1 MQKHWQASGLLIG
14 VGLLAAVLLVPYILV
29 PYIKL
34 RSEATG
40 APALAPTLEYKAL
53 GLGNSTVYY
62 VTIPPN
68 GYAIRPFVA
77 ETVLTVEQVAK
88 QTKAIAVI
96 NAGFFDPVNQK
107 TTSTV
112 VINGREVANPKD
124 NERLVNNPKLSGY
137 LGAILNRS
145 EFRVYQCGTQVK
157 YGIGFR
163 SEPIPSDCRLSQSV
177 GGGPQLLP
185 KNTAQQEGFT
195 DYAKGELIRD
205 AIGSKQPNARTAIGL
220 KPDGSVVWVMVAQ
233 TKVERSGMTLDELAD
248 LMKRLGATSA
258 LNLDGGTSSSLYA
271 QGVATYGKRD
281 EAGQP
286 IKRSVKS
293 VLLLLKYH

>member
-1 MQKHWQASGLLIG
+1 MQKRWQLGLLIG
-14 VGLLAAVLLVPYILV
+14 IGLLAAGLIVPHV
-29 PYIKL
+29 RS
-34 RSEATG
+34 RSEG
-40 APALAPTLEYKAL
+40 KVAPASMSTLEYNVL
-53 GLGNSTVYY
+53 DLGNSTVYY
-62 VTIPPN
+62 LTIPPK
-68 GYAIRPFVA
+68 GYAIRPFWA

-112 VINGREVANPKD
+112 VIDGREVANPKD

-145 EFRVYQCGTQVK
+145 EFRVYECGTQVK

-163 SEPIPSDCRLSQSV
+163 SEPIHSGCRLSQAV

-195 DYAKGELIRD
+195 DYAKGDLIRD
-205 AIGSKQPNARTAIGL
+205 AIGSQQPNARTAIGL

-233 TKVERSGMTLDELAD
+233 TKVERSGMTLEELTD

-258 LNLDGGTSSSLYA
+258 LNLDGGTSSSLYT
-271 QGVATYGKRD
+271 QGVATYGKQN

-293 VLLLLKYH
+293 ALLLLKAPFLPN

>member
-1 MQKHWQASGLLIG
+1 MQKRWQVAGLLIG
-14 VGLLAAVLLVPYILV
+14 IGLLAAGLIAPHV
-29 PYIKL
+29 KL
-34 RSEATG
+34 RSEEKV
-40 APALAPTLEYKAL
+40 APASAPTLEYKVL

-62 VTIPPN
+62 LTIPPK
-68 GYAIRPFVA
+68 GYAIRPFLA

-88 QTKAIAVI
+88 QTKALAVI

-107 TTSTV
+107 TTSAV
-112 VINGREVANPKD
+112 VIDGREVANPKD

-137 LGAILNRS
+137 LSAILNRS

-163 SEPIPSDCRLSQSV
+163 SEPILSGCQLSHAV

-220 KPDGSVVWVMVAQ
+220 KPDGSVVWVIVAQ
-233 TKVERSGMTLDELAD
+233 TKVEHSGMTLEELAD

-258 LNLDGGTSSSLYA
+258 LNLDGGTSSSLYT
-271 QGVATYGKRD
+271 QGVATYGKQD

-293 VLLLLKYH
+293 ALLLLKVPFLPN